1 MTLKR
6 SIRVLVVDDSALM
19 REMICD
25 NLRAAPD
32 MEVAGTAADGEKALA
47 MLDEVTPDV
56 VTLDVQMPKM
66 DGLKTLDALL
76 ARRPLPVIMV
86 SALTQLGANTTF
98 EALERGAVDYVA
110 KPASSAQTESVLRDE
125 LLRKIRTMAGTDV
138 ARLLRIRRERKER
151 APARAVAPVEAAPAF
166 PSEDLARGCIAIGI
180 STGGP
185 PALTRLFE
193 TLRPPLPAVAIVQHM
208 PPGFTKT
215 LAWRLDSLGPL
226 SVKEAE
232 NGDVFEPGKVLVAP
246 GGQHLQLTR
255 RGSKIVATLVDS
267 ENVSGH
273 RPSADVLMKSAA
285 ALYGKYCLGVI
296 MTGMGRDGADGCGAI
311 RAAGGFVLGQNEDS
325 SDVYGMNK
333 VAFTEGHVNKQFD
346 LRDAATQI
354 MQQARRMCDRRALVG
369 V

>member
-1 MTLKR
+1 MSLRKA
-6 SIRVLVVDDSALM
+6 IRVLVVDDSALM

-47 MLDEVTPDV
+47 MLDDAKPDV

-66 DGLKTLDALL
+66 DGLATLDALL

-110 KPASSAQTESVLRDE
+110 KPASGAQTESVLRDE
-125 LLRKIRTMAGTDV
+125 LLRKIRAMAGADV
-138 ARLLRIRRERKER
+138 ARLLRSRRERKER
-151 APARAVAPVEAAPAF
+151 APAKPAAPVEIAPAAN
-166 PSEDLARGCIAIGI
+166 EDLARGCIALGI

-193 TLRPPLPAVAIVQHM
+193 TLRPPLPAMAIVQHM

-215 LAWRLDSLGPL
+215 LAWRLDTLGPL

-232 NGDVFEPGKVLVAP
+232 NGDVFEPGRVLVAP
-246 GGQHLQLTR
+246 GGQHLQLVK
-255 RGSKIVATLVDS
+255 RGGKVVAALVDGD
-267 ENVSGH
+267 NVSGH
-273 RPSADVLMKSAA
+273 KPSADVLMKSAA

-311 RAAGGFVLGQNEDS
+311 RAAGGFVLGQNDDS

-346 LRDAATQI
+346 LREGSTAI
-354 MQQARRMCDRRALVG
+354 MQQARRMCERKALAG